1 MHVPWE
7 VRHPYSLFQRVICHV
22 SSRMMFC
29 PPHHYLFFP
38 IVVMMLIDFDIWGPF
53 KCNLLS
59 VSVLQ
64 ELSLQIRAWR
74 SVSHPGRCNLFY
86 FIFLAFVFH
95 VKELKRHACKVVDQD
110 QQGSFLQWSGPM
122 TRSCLTPWESSPP
135 SFNFQ
140 LVIPSWM
147 WSLHSLD
154 IIVTFSLSGDNSARD
169 VPWGLE
175 ASLSSSVSRCWCI

>member
-1 MHVPWE
+1 
-7 VRHPYSLFQRVICHV
+7 
-22 SSRMMFC
+22 
-29 PPHHYLFFP
+29 
-38 IVVMMLIDFDIWGPF
+38 MLIDFDIWGPF

-59 VSVLQ
+59 VSILQ

-154 IIVTFSLSGDNSARD
+154 IIVTSLYRVIT
-169 VPWGLE
+169 VPGTSLE
-175 ASLSSSVSRCWCI
+175 AWKYLFPLVWAGVDASSSYHVLWNILFSFVYHDITVVAWVESLRKRRE